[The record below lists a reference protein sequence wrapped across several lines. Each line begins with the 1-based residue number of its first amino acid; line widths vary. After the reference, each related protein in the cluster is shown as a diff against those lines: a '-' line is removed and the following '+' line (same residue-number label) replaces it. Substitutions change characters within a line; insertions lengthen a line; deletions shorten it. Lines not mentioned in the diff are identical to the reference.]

1 MVWLSSVQSSKELR
15 FTIWCIAVYF
25 LSSVYFTDGSM
36 KNAVYS
42 LFSFSPIVASFYVFE
57 KTRNLKEGEIERDVQ
72 RAIQFFCVFGCIAYQ
87 ILYWGPLQVC
97 HFIVNDFM
105 KLSMLNQGI
114 AIFIAASIA
123 FFILILTKN
132 CLCLQRMV
140 ISANKDYD
148 VDICQKK
155 TKKKEEEEKGFG
167 QLIDLMM
174 MMIIVSNSLL
184 ILIFLLLLLLLLI
197 INPVVL
203 IIIFYLISIY

>member
-87 ILYWGPLQVC
+87 RLYQIEHDESRHIRFYC
-97 HFIVNDFM
+97 CIH
-105 KLSMLNQGI
+105 
-114 AIFIAASIA
+114 
-123 FFILILTKN
+123 
-132 CLCLQRMV
+132 C
-140 ISANKDYD
+140 
-148 VDICQKK
+148 
-155 TKKKEEEEKGFG
+155 
-167 QLIDLMM
+167 
-174 MMIIVSNSLL
+174 
-184 ILIFLLLLLLLLI
+184 
-197 INPVVL
+197 
-203 IIIFYLISIY
+203 IFYIDFDKELS